1 MIIVILLC
9 SITLILFQTSALL
22 NNFLTKI
29 KTIYL
34 VDSNNFFD
42 FIVIMFIQF
51 ILVHVLLIRQN
62 GDIEMNPWTKT
73 NSSHSFSICHWDLN
87 SLTAHNHLKV
97 SLLRVLLWNLMLNVC
112 QWPLV
117 SEIHT
122 SSLLSVNL
130 CTNNRIVP
138 LR

>member
-9 SITLILFQTSALL
+9 SATLILFLTSALL

-62 GDIEMNPWTKT
+62 GDIEMNP
-73 NSSHSFSICHWDLN
+73 
-87 SLTAHNHLKV
+87 
-97 SLLRVLLWNLMLNVC
+97 
-112 QWPLV
+112 
-117 SEIHT
+117 
-122 SSLLSVNL
+122 
-130 CTNNRIVP
+130 
-138 LR
+138 

>member
-62 GDIEMNPWTKT
+62 GDIEMNP
-73 NSSHSFSICHWDLN
+73 
-87 SLTAHNHLKV
+87 
-97 SLLRVLLWNLMLNVC
+97 
-112 QWPLV
+112 
-117 SEIHT
+117 
-122 SSLLSVNL
+122 
-130 CTNNRIVP
+130 
-138 LR
+138 

>member
-87 SLTAHNHLKV
+87 SLTAHNYLKV
-97 SLLRVLLWNLMLNVC
+97 SLLRAYVAIMKFDVKY
-112 QWPLV
+112 
-117 SEIHT
+117 
-122 SSLLSVNL
+122 LSVTFGLRNPYF
-130 CTNNRIVP
+130 IVA
-138 LR
+138 LGDVMHQQ

>member
-9 SITLILFQTSALL
+9 SITLILFQTAALL

-87 SLTAHNHLKV
+87 CLTAHNYLKV
-97 SLLRVLLWNLMLNVC
+97 SLLRAYVAIMKFDVKY
-112 QWPLV
+112 
-117 SEIHT
+117 
-122 SSLLSVNL
+122 LSVTFGLRNPYF
-130 CTNNRIVP
+130 IVA
-138 LR
+138 LGDFMHQQ

>member
-9 SITLILFQTSALL
+9 SITLILFQTAALL

-62 GDIEMNPWTKT
+62 GDIEMNP
-73 NSSHSFSICHWDLN
+73 
-87 SLTAHNHLKV
+87 
-97 SLLRVLLWNLMLNVC
+97 
-112 QWPLV
+112 
-117 SEIHT
+117 
-122 SSLLSVNL
+122 
-130 CTNNRIVP
+130 
-138 LR
+138 

>member
-42 FIVIMFIQF
+42 FIIIMFIQF

-87 SLTAHNHLKV
+87 SLTAHNYLKV
-97 SLLRVLLWNLMLNVC
+97 SLLRAYVAIMKFDVKY
-112 QWPLV
+112 
-117 SEIHT
+117 
-122 SSLLSVNL
+122 LSVTFGLRNPYF
-130 CTNNRIVP
+130 IVA
-138 LR
+138 LGDFMHQQ

>member
-87 SLTAHNHLKV
+87 SLTAHNYLKV
-97 SLLRVLLWNLMLNVC
+97 SLLRAYVAIMKFDVKY
-112 QWPLV
+112 
-117 SEIHT
+117 
-122 SSLLSVNL
+122 LSVTFGLRNPYF
-130 CTNNRIVP
+130 IVA
-138 LR
+138 LGDFMHQQ

>member
-9 SITLILFQTSALL
+9 STTLILFQTSALL

-62 GDIEMNPWTKT
+62 GDIEMNP
-73 NSSHSFSICHWDLN
+73 
-87 SLTAHNHLKV
+87 
-97 SLLRVLLWNLMLNVC
+97 
-112 QWPLV
+112 
-117 SEIHT
+117 
-122 SSLLSVNL
+122 
-130 CTNNRIVP
+130 
-138 LR
+138 

>member
-9 SITLILFQTSALL
+9 SITLILFQTAALL

-87 SLTAHNHLKV
+87 SLTAHNYLKV
-97 SLLRVLLWNLMLNVC
+97 SLLRAYVAIMKFDVKC
-112 QWPLV
+112 
-117 SEIHT
+117 
-122 SSLLSVNL
+122 LSV
-130 CTNNRIVP
+130 TFG
-138 LR
+138 LRNPYFIAALGDFMHQQ